1 MSYLEIKELFERQL
15 QRLADCSKRADDATL
30 VVLSEQ
36 MVNVG
41 KFLVSVTPADEKRR

>member
-1 MSYLEIKELFERQL
+1 MSYLEIKELLERQL
-15 QRLADCSKRADDATL
+15 RRLADRSKGADDATL
-30 VVLSEQ
+30 AALSEQ

>member
-1 MSYLEIKELFERQL
+1 MSYLEMKELLEKQL

-30 VVLSEQ
+30 SALSEQ

-41 KFLVSVTPADEKRR
+41 KLLISITPADEKRR